1 MNQKTKGQVD
11 EEFIFYLIY
20 LKPCQLVN
28 LLTCPL
34 NRPRHLVNSLTCLFN
49 KPCHLVNSLTCPL
62 NRPCHL
68 VNSLTCP
75 LKKPRQLVNS
85 LTCPFNKPCQLKYT
99 SSPNNLLIFQHLI
112 HIFAPV
118 GINLQVEQTIH
129 DAGRIKCP
137 GITRDT
143 VAV

>member
-20 LKPCQLVN
+20 LKPRHLVT

-34 NRPRHLVNSLTCLFN
+34 NRPRQ
-49 KPCHLVNSLTCPL
+49 
-62 NRPCHL
+62 L

-75 LKKPRQLVNS
+75 LKKPCQLV
-85 LTCPFNKPCQLKYT
+85 LF
-99 SSPNNLLIFQHLI
+99 LLQHLI

-118 GINLQVEQTIH
+118 GINLQVEQTIY
-129 DAGRIKCP
+129 DAGRIKRP

>member
-20 LKPCQLVN
+20 LKPRQLVN
-28 LLTCPL
+28 LLTC
-34 NRPRHLVNSLTCLFN
+34 S
-49 KPCHLVNSLTCPL
+49 
-62 NRPCHL
+62 
-68 VNSLTCP
+68 
-75 LKKPRQLVNS
+75 LKKPCQLVNS

-99 SSPNNLLIFQHLI
+99 SSPNNLLIFQYLI

-118 GINLQVEQTIH
+118 GINLQVEQTIY
-129 DAGRIKCP
+129 DAGRIKRP

>member
-20 LKPCQLVN
+20 LKPRQLVT

-34 NRPRHLVNSLTCLFN
+34 NRPR
-49 KPCHLVNSLTCPL
+49 
-62 NRPCHL
+62 
-68 VNSLTCP
+68 
-75 LKKPRQLVNS
+75 QLV
-85 LTCPFNKPCQLKYT
+85 LF
-99 SSPNNLLIFQHLI
+99 LLQHLI

-129 DAGRIKCP
+129 DAGRIKRP

>member
-20 LKPCQLVN
+20 LKPRQLV
-28 LLTCPL
+28 
-34 NRPRHLVNSLTCLFN
+34 S
-49 KPCHLVNSLTCPL
+49 
-62 NRPCHL
+62 
-68 VNSLTCP
+68 SLTCP
-75 LKKPRQLVNS
+75 LK
-85 LTCPFNKPCQLKYT
+85 KPCQLKYT

>member
-20 LKPCQLVN
+20 LKPRQ
-28 LLTCPL
+28 
-34 NRPRHLVNSLTCLFN
+34 
-49 KPCHLVNSLTCPL
+49 LVNSLTCPL
-62 NRPCHL
+62 N
-68 VNSLTCP
+68 
-75 LKKPRQLVNS
+75 
-85 LTCPFNKPCQLKYT
+85 KPCQLVLF
-99 SSPNNLLIFQHLI
+99 LLQHLI

-129 DAGRIKCP
+129 DAGRIKRP

>member
-20 LKPCQLVN
+20 LKPRHLVT

-34 NRPRHLVNSLTCLFN
+34 NR
-49 KPCHLVNSLTCPL
+49 
-62 NRPCHL
+62 
-68 VNSLTCP
+68 
-75 LKKPRQLVNS
+75 PRQLVNS
-85 LTCPFNKPCQLKYT
+85 LTCPFNNPCQLVNSLTCSLKKTCQLVNSLTCPLNRPCQLKYT

-129 DAGRIKCP
+129 DAGRIKRP

>member
-20 LKPCQLVN
+20 LKPRQLVSS
-28 LLTCPL
+28 LTCPL

-49 KPCHLVNSLTCPL
+49 KPCHLVNLSPQKTLS
-62 NRPCHL
+62 PC
-68 VNSLTCP
+68 
-75 LKKPRQLVNS
+75 QLVPL
-85 LTCPFNKPCQLKYT
+85 LTCQLKYT

-129 DAGRIKCP
+129 DAGRIKRP
-137 GITRDT
+137 GITRDA

>member
-20 LKPCQLVN
+20 LKP
-28 LLTCPL
+28 
-34 NRPRHLVNSLTCLFN
+34 RP
-49 KPCHLVNSLTCPL
+49 LVNSLTCPL
-62 NRPCHL
+62 NRPRH
-68 VNSLTCP
+68 
-75 LKKPRQLVNS
+75 LVNS

-99 SSPNNLLIFQHLI
+99 SSPHNLLIFQHLI

-129 DAGRIKCP
+129 DAGRIKRP

>member
-20 LKPCQLVN
+20 LKPRQ
-28 LLTCPL
+28 
-34 NRPRHLVNSLTCLFN
+34 
-49 KPCHLVNSLTCPL
+49 LVNSLTCPL
-62 NRPCHL
+62 NRPRQL
-68 VNSLTCP
+68 VNLFPQKNSLTC
-75 LKKPRQLVNS
+75 LLN
-85 LTCPFNKPCQLKYT
+85 NPCQLVLF
-99 SSPNNLLIFQHLI
+99 LLQHLI

-129 DAGRIKCP
+129 DAGRIKRP
-137 GITRDT
+137 GITRDA

>member
-20 LKPCQLVN
+20 LKPRQLVSS
-28 LLTCPL
+28 LTCPL
-34 NRPRHLVNSLTCLFN
+34 NNPRQLVNSLTCLFN
-49 KPCHLVNSLTCPL
+49 KPC
-62 NRPCHL
+62 
-68 VNSLTCP
+68 
-75 LKKPRQLVNS
+75 QLV
-85 LTCPFNKPCQLKYT
+85 LF
-99 SSPNNLLIFQHLI
+99 LLQHLI

-129 DAGRIKCP
+129 DAGRIKRP

>member
-20 LKPCQLVN
+20 LKPRHLVT

-49 KPCHLVNSLTCPL
+49 KPCHLVNLSPQKTLS
-62 NRPCHL
+62 PC
-68 VNSLTCP
+68 
-75 LKKPRQLVNS
+75 QLVPL
-85 LTCPFNKPCQLKYT
+85 LTCQLKYT
-99 SSPNNLLIFQHLI
+99 SFPHNLLIFQHLI

-118 GINLQVEQTIH
+118 GINLQVKQTIY
-129 DAGRIKCP
+129 DAGRIKRP
-137 GITRDT
+137 GITRNT

>member
-20 LKPCQLVN
+20 LKPRQ
-28 LLTCPL
+28 
-34 NRPRHLVNSLTCLFN
+34 
-49 KPCHLVNSLTCPL
+49 LVNSLTCPL
-62 NRPCHL
+62 N
-68 VNSLTCP
+68 N
-75 LKKPRQLVNS
+75 PRQLVNS
-85 LTCPFNKPCQLKYT
+85 LTCPLNNPCQLVNSLTCPFNMPCQLKYT

>member
-1 MNQKTKGQVD
+1 MNQKTKGQVE

-20 LKPCQLVN
+20 L
-28 LLTCPL
+28 
-34 NRPRHLVNSLTCLFN
+34 
-49 KPCHLVNSLTCPL
+49 
-62 NRPCHL
+62 
-68 VNSLTCP
+68 
-75 LKKPRQLVNS
+75 KPRQLVNS

-118 GINLQVEQTIH
+118 GINLQVEQTIY
-129 DAGRIKCP
+129 DAGRIKRP
-137 GITRDT
+137 GITRDA

>member
-20 LKPCQLVN
+20 LKP
-28 LLTCPL
+28 
-34 NRPRHLVNSLTCLFN
+34 RHI
-49 KPCHLVNSLTCPL
+49 VNSLTCPL
-62 NRPCHL
+62 
-68 VNSLTCP
+68 VNSS
-75 LKKPRQLVNS
+75 LKK
-85 LTCPFNKPCQLKYT
+85 TCQLKYT

-118 GINLQVEQTIH
+118 GINLQVEQTIY
-129 DAGRIKCP
+129 DAGRIKRS